1 MTTEA
6 NSENDVETETLT
18 VKHQISDI
26 DLRKRNLKSNVAKY
40 NTHVARFRMLTQ
52 KLNKKYI
59 LFTEEPPNQL
69 NKKNQLPRTFM

>member
-18 VKHQISDI
+18 VKHQISDT

-52 KLNKKYI
+52 KLNKNTFYLQKS
-59 LFTEEPPNQL
+59 PPTN
-69 NKKNQLPRTFM
+69 

>member
-26 DLRKRNLKSNVAKY
+26 DMRKRNLKSNEAKY

-52 KLNKKYI
+52 KLNKNTFYLLKS
-59 LFTEEPPNQL
+59 PPTN
-69 NKKNQLPRTFM
+69 